1 LKNRREKVYFS
12 LITLKT
18 GAFMFATEAYGMA
31 ANPGQPGQPGPG
43 LENFLPMMIIM
54 FIIIYFFIIR
64 PQSRRQKET
73 KKLLESV
80 KKGDRVVTVG
90 GILGLVVNVK
100 GNVVTLKIAPDT
112 EVDFR
117 KTAVS
122 SVVTPEIEKELR
134 GEEKK
139 A

>member
-1 LKNRREKVYFS
+1 
-12 LITLKT
+12 
-18 GAFMFATEAYGMA
+18 MFATEAYAMA
-31 ANPGQPGQPGPG
+31 GNPGQPGPG

-64 PQSRRQKET
+64 PQSRKQKEA
-73 KKLLESV
+73 KKMMESI
-80 KKGDRVVTVG
+80 KKGDKVVTVG
-90 GILGLVVNVK
+90 GILGLVVNIR

-117 KTAVS
+117 KTAIA

>member
-1 LKNRREKVYFS
+1 
-12 LITLKT
+12 
-18 GAFMFATEAYGMA
+18 MFATEAFAGA
-31 ANPGQPGQPGPG
+31 PNPGNPAQPGPG

-80 KKGDRVVTVG
+80 KKGDKVVTVG

-117 KTAVS
+117 KTAVA

-134 GEEKK
+134 GEDKK

>member
-1 LKNRREKVYFS
+1 
-12 LITLKT
+12 
-18 GAFMFATEAYGMA
+18 MFVTEAFA
-31 ANPGQPGQPGPG
+31 AAPNPGNPGQPGPG
-43 LENFLPMMIIM
+43 LENFQPMMIIM

-64 PQSRRQKET
+64 PQSRKQKEA
-73 KKLLESV
+73 KKMMESI
-80 KKGDRVVTVG
+80 KKGDKVVTVG
-90 GILGLVVNVK
+90 GILGLVVNLR

-117 KTAVS
+117 KTAIA
-122 SVVTPEIEKELR
+122 SVVTPEIEKELK